1 MIVEKLVYDVNTQI
15 YQHKCTILHHYFF
28 RQIQQ
33 RFIVLLMYSIIIH
46 FITNSVFRKTSSV
59 SFLFWNTA
67 EKYKCNLQILSMF
80 RTTLE
85 ACRNFFLCY
94 NIFHFLQSPIM
105 VFCRANDVGLY
116 WSSVWQEGGLDGLST
131 AKMRPCT
138 TKKNVMYRIVAQ
150 FQIDNFFDQ
159 NRKKRIISVLI
170 KITARCRLQYF

>member
-1 MIVEKLVYDVNTQI
+1 MTSI
-15 YQHKCTILHHYFF
+15 HKYIIIAQVHNFAPLFF

-138 TKKNVMYRIVAQ
+138 TKKM
-150 FQIDNFFDQ
+150 
-159 NRKKRIISVLI
+159 
-170 KITARCRLQYF
+170 